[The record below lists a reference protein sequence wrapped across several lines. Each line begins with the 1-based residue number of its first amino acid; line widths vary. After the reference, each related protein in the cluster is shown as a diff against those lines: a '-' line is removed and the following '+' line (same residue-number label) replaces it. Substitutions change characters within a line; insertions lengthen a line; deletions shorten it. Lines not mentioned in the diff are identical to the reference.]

1 MGSGYFAFMLAVF
14 AVLTN
19 LVYIV
24 LSFAAESVTSQLHYL
39 TDCAVGFSGEFL
51 LHFSVS
57 FYNFYTL
64 LNIFH

>member
-1 MGSGYFAFMLAVF
+1 MVGSGYFAFMLAVF

-39 TDCAVGFSGEFL
+39 TDCAVGFSGEFYCTFQSL
-51 LHFSVS
+51 STH
-57 FYNFYTL
+57 
-64 LNIFH
+64 I